1 VARLGTHDNL
11 MERITAADP
20 ASDVAPLPEA
30 ALSRIVRHAMTPAPR
45 IWSRGR
51 FRFASIGALL
61 GSGGLVLAGILGLEA
76 AAPTLPL
83 LTLGKIP
90 QESVALQPQGYGA
103 TTASPSARSASF
115 SFESVP
121 THGLAVTPRTA
132 TAYRLV
138 SPLAAATAATS
149 LAVVLHV
156 RGPVVSLQPTSY
168 RVGTSPGPTVTTWT
182 FGGVVEWSYSA
193 VATATNGVSGEVH
206 APLPTVKHADS
217 EAQSL
222 LSRLA
227 VPAVVG
233 APKGSRTRYAVDVGV
248 PIVVGRSATDQ
259 VDEVTFGPASTL
271 ESASGLLAKLIAGPA
286 YPTISVSQAIA
297 VLRADHGFVFYGG
310 IAPNLGGVSSLPNTY
325 QTNLGTHSGTATGP
339 PPVVRVEIDRAT
351 LQYATYVLANGTS
364 WLLPTWSLSGTEHGA
379 GIRAGARYSAYVL
392 AIAPRYVRLESGSA
406 AP

>member
-30 ALSRIVRHAMTPAPR
+30 ALSRIVRHAMAPAPR
-45 IWSRGR
+45 IWSRRR

-90 QESVALQPQGYGA
+90 QESVAPQPQGYANLSTSG
-103 TTASPSARSASF
+103 RSVSF
-115 SFESVP
+115 SIQGAP
-121 THGLAVTPRTA
+121 THGLAMTPRTA

-193 VATATNGVSGEVH
+193 VAAAANPVAGKVH
-206 APLPTVKHADS
+206 APLPTVKRAES
-217 EAQSL
+217 VAQSL
-222 LSRLA
+222 LSRLT

-233 APKGSRTRYAVDVGV
+233 APKGSRTRFAVDVGI
-248 PIVVGRSATDQ
+248 PIVVGRTATDQ
-259 VDEVTFGPASTL
+259 ADELTFGPASAL

-310 IAPNLGGVSSLPNTY
+310 IAPILGGLSSLPSTF
-325 QTNLGTHSGTATGP
+325 QTNSGTQSATATGP
-339 PPVVRVEIDRAT
+339 PPVVRVDIDRAT

-379 GIRAGARYSAYVL
+379 GLRAGARYSAYVL